1 MKFSYLFGEG
11 FKNVFKNKKSA
22 MISLITMICAMFL
35 FGVFFAIGENINFV
49 LEQVQRSQGME
60 VFILNEAT
68 QEQVDE
74 LGNKIRALD
83 GVNTV
88 KFKTKEQALETM
100 KQDMK
105 EYKELLAGY
114 EGENNIFPAS
124 YVVTLTDLTLTE
136 EVEGK
141 IAAMDGVKRITSSND
156 TISTLIKI
164 ANGIKIAIAIIF
176 IVLLFI
182 AITII
187 SNTIRL
193 TVYARRKE
201 ISIMKYVGATN
212 SFIRWPFVIEG
223 MIIGLIASLLTLG
236 LVAVLY
242 DVMIAKI
249 EASMILQ
256 QMGITLLQFVE
267 LVESIAIVYV
277 VLGIFV
283 GMVGSSIS
291 MRKYLEV

>member
-60 VFILNEAT
+60 VFILNEVT
-68 QEQVDE
+68 QEQIDE

-105 EYKELLAGY
+105 EYNELLAGY

-141 IAAMDGVKRITSSND
+141 IATMEGVKRITSSND

>member
-1 MKFSYLFGEG
+1 MKLSYVLGEG

-22 MISLITMICAMFL
+22 FISLVTMICAMFL
-35 FGVFFAIGENINFV
+35 FGIFFAIGENINSV
-49 LEQVQRSQGME
+49 LEQVKRLQGME
-60 VFILNEAT
+60 VFILNEAS
-68 QEQVDE
+68 QEQIDA
-74 LGNKIRALD
+74 LGNDIRNLD

-100 KQDMK
+100 REDMK
-105 EYKELLAGY
+105 EYKDLLEGY

-124 YVVTLTDLTLTE
+124 YIVTLTDLTLTE

-141 IAAMDGVKRITSSND
+141 IASMEGVKKITNRND
-156 TISTLIKI
+156 TISTLIKLT
-164 ANGIKIAIAIIF
+164 NGVKIAIGGIF
-176 IVLLFI
+176 VALLFI

-212 SFIRWPFVIEG
+212 SFIRWPFIIEG
-223 MIIGLIASLLTLG
+223 IIIGLIASLLTLG

-242 DVMIAKI
+242 DIAITKI
-249 EASMILQ
+249 EATEILQ

-267 LVESIAIVYV
+267 LVESISIVYV
-277 VLGIFV
+277 VLGVFV

>member
-1 MKFSYLFGEG
+1 MKVSYFFGEG
-11 FKNVFKNKKSA
+11 VRNVFKNKKSA
-22 MISLITMICAMFL
+22 MISLVTMICAMFL
-35 FGVFFAIGENINFV
+35 FGVFFAIGENINYI

-68 QEQVDE
+68 EEQVEE
-74 LGNKIRALD
+74 LGNKIKALD

-88 KFKTKEQALETM
+88 KFKTKEQALESM
-100 KQDMK
+100 KESMK
-105 EYKELLAGY
+105 EYKDLLEGY

-124 YVVTLTDLTLTE
+124 YVVTLTDLTLSE

-141 IAAMDGVKRITSSND
+141 IATMESVKRITSSND
-156 TISTLIKI
+156 TITALINI
-164 ANGIKIAIAIIF
+164 ANGLRIAIAAIF
-176 IVLLFI
+176 LILLII

-187 SNTIRL
+187 SNTIKL

-212 SFIRWPFVIEG
+212 GFIRGPFIIEG
-223 MIIGLIASLLTLG
+223 MLIGLIASILTLG

-242 DVMIAKI
+242 DFVIVKI
-249 EASMILQ
+249 EATAILQ

-267 LVESIAIVYV
+267 LAKSISVVYICLG
-277 VLGIFV
+277 VLVGI
-283 GMVGSSIS
+283 VGSTVS
-291 MRKYLEV
+291 MKKYLEV

>member
-22 MISLITMICAMFL
+22 MISLITMVCAMFL
-35 FGVFFAIGENINFV
+35 FGIFFAIGENINSI

-68 QEQVDE
+68 DEQIEE
-74 LGNKIRALD
+74 LGNKIKALD

-88 KFKTKEQALETM
+88 KFKTKEQALQTM
-100 KQDMK
+100 KEDMK
-105 EYKELLAGY
+105 EYKDLLEGY

-136 EVEGK
+136 TVQDK
-141 IAAMDGVKRITSSND
+141 IASMENVKRITSSNS
-156 TISTLIKI
+156 TISTLIQI
-164 ANGIKIAIAIIF
+164 ANGVKIAIGVIF
-176 IVLLFI
+176 IILLFI
-182 AITII
+182 AVTII

-212 SFIRWPFVIEG
+212 SFIRWPFIVEG
-223 MIIGLIASLLTLG
+223 IIIGLIASLITLG

-242 DVMIAKI
+242 DMIITEI
-249 EASMILQ
+249 EASAILQ
-256 QMGITLLQFVE
+256 TMGITLLQFVE

-277 VLGIFV
+277 ILGVFV
-283 GMVGSSIS
+283 GIVGSSIS
-291 MRKYLEV
+291 MKKYLEV

>member
-68 QEQVDE
+68 QEQIDE

-141 IAAMDGVKRITSSND
+141 IATMEGVKRITSSND

-249 EASMILQ
+249 EATMILQ

>member
-60 VFILNEAT
+60 VFILNDAT
-68 QEQVDE
+68 QEQIVE

-141 IAAMDGVKRITSSND
+141 IATMEGVKRITSSND

>member
-68 QEQVDE
+68 QEQIDE

-141 IAAMDGVKRITSSND
+141 IATMEGVKRITSSND

-176 IVLLFI
+176 VVLLFI

>member
-1 MKFSYLFGEG
+1 MKFSYLIGEG
-11 FKNVFKNKKSA
+11 FKNIFKNKKSA
-22 MISLITMICAMFL
+22 MTSLVTMICAMFL
-35 FGVFFAIGENINFV
+35 FGIFFAIGANINSI

-68 QEQVDE
+68 QEQIDE

-88 KFKTKEQALETM
+88 KFKTKEDALDSM
-100 KQDMK
+100 KESMK
-105 EYKELLAGY
+105 EYKELLEGY

-124 YVVTLTDLTLTE
+124 YVVTLTDLSLSE
-136 EVEGK
+136 DVEDS
-141 IAAMDGVKRITSSND
+141 IASMEGVKRITSSND
-156 TISTLIKI
+156 TITALLRI
-164 ANGIKIAIAIIF
+164 ANGVKIAIGVIF
-176 IVLLFI
+176 IILLFI

-187 SNTIRL
+187 ANTIRL
-193 TVYARRKE
+193 TVFARRKE

-223 MIIGLIASLLTLG
+223 MLIGLIAALLTLG

-242 DVMIAKI
+242 DQVIIQI
-249 EASMILQ
+249 EASEILQ

-267 LVESIAIVYV
+267 IVESIAIVYV
-277 VLGIFV
+277 ILGMFV
-283 GMVGSSIS
+283 GMLGSSIS
-291 MRKYLEV
+291 MKKYLEV

>member
-35 FGVFFAIGENINFV
+35 FGVFFAIGENIKFV

-68 QEQVDE
+68 QEQIDE

-141 IAAMDGVKRITSSND
+141 IATMEGVKRITSSND

>member
-1 MKFSYLFGEG
+1 MKFSYLIGEG
-11 FKNVFKNKKSA
+11 FKNIFKNKKSA
-22 MISLITMICAMFL
+22 MTSLVTMICAMFL
-35 FGVFFAIGENINFV
+35 FGIFFAIGANINSI

-68 QEQVDE
+68 QEQIDE

-141 IAAMDGVKRITSSND
+141 IATMEGVKRITSSND

>member
-60 VFILNEAT
+60 VFILNEVT
-68 QEQVDE
+68 QEQIDE

-141 IAAMDGVKRITSSND
+141 IATMEGVKRITSSND

>member
-35 FGVFFAIGENINFV
+35 SGVFFAIGENINFV

-60 VFILNEAT
+60 VFILNEVT
-68 QEQVDE
+68 QEQIDE

-100 KQDMK
+100 KQDME

-141 IAAMDGVKRITSSND
+141 IATMEGVKRITSSND

>member
-60 VFILNEAT
+60 VFILNEVT
-68 QEQVDE
+68 QEQIDE

-88 KFKTKEQALETM
+88 KFKTKEDALDSM
-100 KQDMK
+100 KESMK
-105 EYKELLAGY
+105 EYKDLLEGY

-141 IAAMDGVKRITSSND
+141 IATMEGVKRITSSND

>member
-22 MISLITMICAMFL
+22 IISLITMICAMFL

-68 QEQVDE
+68 QEQIDE

-141 IAAMDGVKRITSSND
+141 IATMEGVKRITSSND

>member
-68 QEQVDE
+68 QEQIDE

-141 IAAMDGVKRITSSND
+141 IATMEGVKRITSSND

>member
-60 VFILNEAT
+60 VFILNEVT
-68 QEQVDE
+68 QEQIDE

-141 IAAMDGVKRITSSND
+141 IATMEGVKRITSSND

-283 GMVGSSIS
+283 GLVGSSIS

>member
-22 MISLITMICAMFL
+22 MISLITMVCAMFL
-35 FGVFFAIGENINFV
+35 FGIFFAIGENINSI

-68 QEQVDE
+68 DEQIEE
-74 LGNKIRALD
+74 LGNKIKALE

-88 KFKTKEQALETM
+88 KFKTKEQALQTM
-100 KQDMK
+100 KEDMK
-105 EYKELLAGY
+105 EYKDLLEGY

-136 EVEGK
+136 TVQDK
-141 IAAMDGVKRITSSND
+141 IASMENVKRITSSNS
-156 TISTLIKI
+156 TISTLIQI
-164 ANGIKIAIAIIF
+164 ANGVKIAIGVIF
-176 IVLLFI
+176 IILLFI
-182 AITII
+182 AVTII

-212 SFIRWPFVIEG
+212 SFIRWPFIVEG
-223 MIIGLIASLLTLG
+223 IIIGLIASLITLG

-242 DVMIAKI
+242 DMIITKI
-249 EASMILQ
+249 EASAILQ
-256 QMGITLLQFVE
+256 TMGIT
-267 LVESIAIVYV
+267 
-277 VLGIFV
+277 
-283 GMVGSSIS
+283 
-291 MRKYLEV
+291 

>member
-68 QEQVDE
+68 QEQIDE

-88 KFKTKEQALETM
+88 KFKTKEQALESM
-100 KQDMK
+100 KQNMK
-105 EYKELLAGY
+105 EYKELLTGY

-136 EVEGK
+136 DVEGK
-141 IAAMDGVKRITSSND
+141 IATMEGVKRITSSND

-164 ANGIKIAIAIIF
+164 ANGIKIAIAMIF
-176 IVLLFI
+176 VVLLFI

-223 MIIGLIASLLTLG
+223 MLIGLIAALLTLG

-242 DVMIAKI
+242 DQVIIQI
-249 EASMILQ
+249 EASEILQ

-267 LVESIAIVYV
+267 IVESIAIVYV
-277 VLGIFV
+277 ILGMFV

-291 MRKYLEV
+291 MKKYLEV

>member
-11 FKNVFKNKKSA
+11 SKNVFKNKKSA

-68 QEQVDE
+68 QEQMDE

-141 IAAMDGVKRITSSND
+141 IATMEGVKRITSSND

>member
-22 MISLITMICAMFL
+22 MISLITMVCAMFL
-35 FGVFFAIGENINFV
+35 FGIFFAIGENINSI

-68 QEQVDE
+68 DEQIEE
-74 LGNKIRALD
+74 LGNKIKALE

-88 KFKTKEQALETM
+88 KFKTKEQALQTM
-100 KQDMK
+100 KEDMK
-105 EYKELLAGY
+105 EYKDLLEGY

-136 EVEGK
+136 TVQDK
-141 IAAMDGVKRITSSND
+141 IASMENVKRITSSNS
-156 TISTLIKI
+156 TISTLIQI
-164 ANGIKIAIAIIF
+164 AKGVKIAIGVIF
-176 IVLLFI
+176 IILLFI
-182 AITII
+182 AVTII

-212 SFIRWPFVIEG
+212 SFIRWPFIVEG
-223 MIIGLIASLLTLG
+223 IIIGLIASLITLG

-242 DVMIAKI
+242 DMIITEI
-249 EASMILQ
+249 EASAILQ
-256 QMGITLLQFVE
+256 TMGITLLQFVE

-277 VLGIFV
+277 ILGVFV
-283 GMVGSSIS
+283 GIVGSSIS
-291 MRKYLEV
+291 MKKYLEV

>member
-68 QEQVDE
+68 QEQIDE

-88 KFKTKEQALETM
+88 KFKTKEQALESM
-100 KQDMK
+100 KQNMK
-105 EYKELLAGY
+105 EYKELLTGY

-136 EVEGK
+136 DVEGK
-141 IAAMDGVKRITSSND
+141 IATMEGVKRITSSND

-164 ANGIKIAIAIIF
+164 ANGIKIAIAMIF
-176 IVLLFI
+176 VVLLFI

-223 MIIGLIASLLTLG
+223 MLIGLIASLLTLG

>member
-1 MKFSYLFGEG
+1 
-11 FKNVFKNKKSA
+11 
-22 MISLITMICAMFL
+22 
-35 FGVFFAIGENINFV
+35 
-49 LEQVQRSQGME
+49 
-60 VFILNEAT
+60 
-68 QEQVDE
+68 
-74 LGNKIRALD
+74 
-83 GVNTV
+83 
-88 KFKTKEQALETM
+88 M

-141 IAAMDGVKRITSSND
+141 IATMEGVKRITSSND

>member
-1 MKFSYLFGEG
+1 
-11 FKNVFKNKKSA
+11 

-68 QEQVDE
+68 QEQIDE

-88 KFKTKEQALETM
+88 KFKTKEQALESM
-100 KQDMK
+100 KQNMK
-105 EYKELLAGY
+105 EYKELLTGY

-136 EVEGK
+136 DVEGK
-141 IAAMDGVKRITSSND
+141 IATMEGVKRITSSND

-164 ANGIKIAIAIIF
+164 ANGIKIAIAMIF
-176 IVLLFI
+176 VVLLFI

-223 MIIGLIASLLTLG
+223 MLIGLIASLLTLG